1 MPRMPGSS
9 RAARCIRQVEAR
21 AQCRGPKYGIRR
33 VGRGPSW
40 SQDAVA
46 HAWLI
51 NDAPCTPWPPAPVMT
66 RRQANPA
73 AQPASTHCS
82 HFLATTHGR
91 AGSCHAGLSLQSL
104 RTFCS
109 ARPTALRRRANRP
122 TSASGRPIAANTR
135 APPMHVRCSPRAA
148 EHRYLGRIRRLRVF
162 RIAFIRRRGKAG
174 PRPPHFHDRCEL
186 PGISRI
192 DRGSRPEYDAPVYAG
207 QWLRTD
213 PDTAC
218 WARSTDVDAGARPSR
233 R

>member
-1 MPRMPGSS
+1 MESGCGHPCMADQRCTMDAMAAGAGNNASADESCSPACIDTLQPFLGDDTRPCLELPRRFVPAISANGL
-9 RAARCIRQVEAR
+9 
-21 AQCRGPKYGIRR
+21 QCTAHCTSPPCEPTNVGIWPTYRGKY
-33 VGRGPSW
+33 
-40 SQDAVA
+40 
-46 HAWLI
+46 
-51 NDAPCTPWPPAPVMT
+51 
-66 RRQANPA
+66 
-73 AQPASTHCS
+73 
-82 HFLATTHGR
+82 
-91 AGSCHAGLSLQSL
+91 
-104 RTFCS
+104 
-109 ARPTALRRRANRP
+109 
-122 TSASGRPIAANTR
+122 TS
-135 APPMHVRCSPRAA
+135 PPMHVRCSPRAA